1 MKKVLIIVGPT
12 GVGKTDLSIE
22 LAKRFN
28 AEIISGDS
36 VQIYKGLDIGSA
48 KITEEEKQGIKHYGI
63 DELSFLDNYSVYDF
77 QKMSRFNIEEI
88 SKKNKLPMIVG
99 GTGLYIKS
107 CIYDYEFVMHEPVE
121 FLDMDD
127 KTNEELYE
135 ELKKLDEF
143 SAGKIHINN
152 RKRIIR
158 ALTLCR
164 LGTSK
169 TENENNQQH
178 KLIYDAFIVGC
189 TVDRALLYERINN
202 RVLKMIDSGLEQEI
216 KGLLENGLTFEN
228 QSMQAIGYKEWKD
241 YFLNNISKEE
251 VISLIQKNSRNFAK
265 RQYTWFNNQ
274 MDVNWV
280 NMLDKEEVNNII
292 DRIEKWI
299 KD

>member
-88 SKKNKLPMIVG
+88 CKKNKLPMIVG

-143 SAGKIHINN
+143 SANKIHINN

-228 QSMQAIGYKEWKD
+228 QSMQAIGYKECKD
-241 YFLNNISKEE
+241 YFLNNISKE
-251 VISLIQKNSRNFAK
+251 
-265 RQYTWFNNQ
+265 
-274 MDVNWV
+274 
-280 NMLDKEEVNNII
+280 
-292 DRIEKWI
+292 
-299 KD
+299 

>member
-143 SAGKIHINN
+143 SANKIHINN

>member
-1 MKKVLIIVGPT
+1 MKKILIIVGPT

-143 SAGKIHINN
+143 SANKIHINN

-280 NMLDKEEVNNII
+280 NMLDNEEVNNII

>member
-135 ELKKLDEF
+135 ELIKKL
-143 SAGKIHINN
+143 
-152 RKRIIR
+152 
-158 ALTLCR
+158 L
-164 LGTSK
+164 
-169 TENENNQQH
+169 
-178 KLIYDAFIVGC
+178 
-189 TVDRALLYERINN
+189 
-202 RVLKMIDSGLEQEI
+202 
-216 KGLLENGLTFEN
+216 
-228 QSMQAIGYKEWKD
+228 
-241 YFLNNISKEE
+241 
-251 VISLIQKNSRNFAK
+251 
-265 RQYTWFNNQ
+265 
-274 MDVNWV
+274 
-280 NMLDKEEVNNII
+280 
-292 DRIEKWI
+292 
-299 KD
+299 

>member
-1 MKKVLIIVGPT
+1 MKKILIIVGPT

-143 SAGKIHINN
+143 SANKIHINN

>member
-88 SKKNKLPMIVG
+88 CKKNKLPMIVG

-143 SAGKIHINN
+143 SANKIHINN

>member
-143 SAGKIHINN
+143 SANKIHINN

-216 KGLLENGLTFEN
+216 KGLLEKGLTFEN

>member
-88 SKKNKLPMIVG
+88 CKKNKLPMIVG

-143 SAGKIHINN
+143 SANKIHINN

-216 KGLLENGLTFEN
+216 KGLLENGLTSEN
-228 QSMQAIGYKEWKD
+228 QSMQATRYNECKD